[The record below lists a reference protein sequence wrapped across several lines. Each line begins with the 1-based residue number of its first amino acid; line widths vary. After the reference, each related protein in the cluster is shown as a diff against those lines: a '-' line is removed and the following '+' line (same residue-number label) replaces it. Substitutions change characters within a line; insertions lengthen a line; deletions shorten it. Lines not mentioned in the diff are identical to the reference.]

1 MLELFKEL
9 QREYG
14 FACLFISHDLAVVEV
29 LAKRIAVLNK
39 GKMAEFGTTDQ
50 ILRRPTNEY
59 TKRLLAAVPVP
70 DPAEQAKR
78 RNARAELLAAG
89 AD

>member
-1 MLELFKEL
+1 
-9 QREYG
+9 
-14 FACLFISHDLAVVEV
+14 
-29 LAKRIAVLNK
+29 
-39 GKMAEFGTTDQ
+39 MAEFGTTDQ

-78 RNARAELLAAG
+78 RHARAELLAAG